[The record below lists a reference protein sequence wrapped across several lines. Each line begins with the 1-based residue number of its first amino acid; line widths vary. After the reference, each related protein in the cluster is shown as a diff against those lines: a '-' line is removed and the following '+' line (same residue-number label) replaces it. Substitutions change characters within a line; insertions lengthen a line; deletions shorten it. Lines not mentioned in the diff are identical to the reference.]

1 MTTDLVEFNVDEQA
15 LAEIQDPSELKDYRD
30 KAEAVRQYVKNQGV
44 GLDGQNRYAEA
55 KIWIE
60 RRLGQV
66 LSDEPKNPGGQA
78 EHKSYLS
85 HDVTGR
91 IPTLT
96 ELGIERMQA
105 HRWRVAAELSKE
117 ILRAYIAKTIAKD
130 GELTS
135 KEVYRLAQKE
145 KQRLAREARKEN
157 VATGQQE
164 HGIEIHHG
172 DFREVCQRIK
182 ADSIDLVF
190 TDPPYGKR
198 YLPLYA
204 DLAEVSNYVLRP
216 GGLCL
221 SYSGHV
227 FFPQVL
233 NSMNEHLTYA
243 WICTIRHSGGNLRF
257 RNLHIY
263 NTWKPI
269 IMFYKPP
276 LDPWWEWFDDSTTG
290 GKEKTEHKWQ
300 QAIAEAE
307 YYISRLCPPGGTV
320 FDPFLGSG
328 TTALAAQRL
337 GYQFIGCD
345 VDADAVAV
353 TLERLKNDH
362 HRTTV

>member
-1 MTTDLVEFNVDEQA
+1 MTTALVEFSIDEQA
-15 LAEIQDPSELKDYRD
+15 LAEIQDPGELKDYRD

-55 KIWIE
+55 KIRIE

-66 LSDEPKNPGGQA
+66 LASMVKNPGGGDRRSD
-78 EHKSYLS
+78 HRLDGLTS
-85 HDVTGR
+85 DT
-91 IPTLT
+91 PTLID
-96 ELGIERMQA
+96 LGITKFQSHYWQVMASLPE
-105 HRWRVAAELSKE
+105 ET
-117 ILRAYIAKTIAKD
+117 LRAYIAKTKAKG

-157 VATGQQE
+157 IATGQQE

-172 DFREVCQRIK
+172 DFREVCQGIE
-182 ADSIDLVF
+182 ANSIDLIF
-190 TDPPYGKR
+190 TDPPYSKEH
-198 YLPLYA
+198 LPLYA
-204 DLAEVSNYVLRP
+204 DLAQVGNYVLRP

-243 WICTIRHSGGNLRF
+243 WVCTIRHSGGNLRF

-307 YYISRLCPPGGTV
+307 YYIGRLCPPGGTV
-320 FDPFLGSG
+320 LDPFLGGG
-328 TTALAAQRL
+328 TTAIAAKNL

-353 TLERLKNDH
+353 TLERLKK
-362 HRTTV
+362 